1 MTKLILKNRAIE
13 LRKNGCSYTDIKREL
28 NVSKSTLTLWLRSV
42 PYKPNEIVLKRF
54 EHARELSSLARTR
67 IRIESETNALIAAE
81 KDVGGKMSER
91 ELFFLGLGLYM
102 GEGSKTPMVRVV
114 NSDLEVVKLA
124 IIWLKKVYGLR
135 NSNISIRI
143 HLYPDSDIEK
153 CLDYWAKNTGI
164 PRSQFHKTSIDRRT
178 GKMKNHQGK
187 LPYGTAHLTAKCC
200 GDKSLGVFLH
210 RRILSSIKVATDKA
224 GIV

>member
-13 LRKNGCSYTDIKREL
+13 LRKSGCSYTDIKREL

-67 IRIESETNALIAAE
+67 IRVESETNALIAAE
-81 KDVGGKMSER
+81 KDIGVKISAR
-91 ELFFLGLGLYM
+91 DLLFLGLGLYM
-102 GEGSKTPMVRVV
+102 GEGSKTAMVRVV
-114 NSDLEVVKLA
+114 NSDLEVIKLTM
-124 IIWLKKVYGLR
+124 IWLKKVYGLR
-135 NSNISIRI
+135 NNNFSIRI
-143 HLYPDSDIEK
+143 HLYPDSDVEK
-153 CLDYWAKNTGI
+153 CLDYWARNTGLPLI
-164 PRSQFHKTSIDRRT
+164 QFHKTSIDRRT

-210 RRILSSIKVATDKA
+210 RRILSSIVVAIKNA
-224 GIV
+224 GLV